1 MVLRGLTFKM
11 NNIGN
16 PFVECTSRDMS
27 FKDVFQYWCDPFACY
42 AIDYNTLT
50 RSITPVIIEGP
61 RGSGKTMIL
70 KYISYFCQKEILCS
84 THRGSDELNILNSI
98 RQSGSLG
105 IYFRY
110 KDDFGSL
117 FKFLNCSKSSKESL
131 FLYYFEMYVLD
142 ELFKILSDIEKDGVL
157 NNKCTKNLIDAIND
171 ILFTN
176 AQTFQALNFSIQER
190 IQKVD
195 RWVRK
200 SRYLDSAEDVL
211 QELIDGEN
219 YILHIC
225 KCIGNCVPEFSD
237 VRFLVIIDEYEN
249 AGEYQRILN
258 TLLKQVDHTSNVTYR
273 IGVRPRGMS
282 TLETNVGTE
291 FLQIDRDFLL
301 YVLQMHK
308 MTNYKAFIRE
318 IANRRLNSVEFFAEN
333 GLTDIQ
339 ILLGKKESL
348 DNEARALTQKNP
360 EKHFEILKKKFSPSE
375 YTKIVNMIRC
385 TSSPLME
392 MLNIVWILR
401 DVPSKKVSMAMQ
413 GYIAGR
419 HKETGHSEEI
429 DLARKYK
436 LDYSDKYRTQMMFIL
451 LGIYAQN
458 KKYYSF
464 NTFAYLSSGAVNDFI
479 SLCRN
484 VFYLLDESYY
494 IRASS
499 DPLIPISLQ
508 TKGAENT
515 AIEQMDKIRLCNE
528 YGTEMYSFAMNIG
541 GLFKLL
547 HKDIYAKYPETNQFA
562 FENEVEIENR
572 PLLKEVRN
580 SLIKWGV
587 IVKRPRIQSISIG
600 RRKGTLYYLNRI
612 FSPIF
617 GISFRTRGGYNF
629 VVPTTLFE
637 ILLKEA
643 WDADKIKSWKDKKN
657 NDTPPANNESH
668 KNSEVID
675 PNQISIFEVQDG

>member
-27 FKDVFQYWCDPFACY
+27 FKDVSQYWCDPFACY

-50 RSITPVIIEGP
+50 RSTTPVIVEGP

-70 KYISYFCQKEILCS
+70 KYISYFCQKEFLYS
-84 THRGSDELNILNSI
+84 NHKDSDELSILNYI
-98 RQSGSLG
+98 RQSGNLG

-117 FKFLNCSKSSKESL
+117 FRFLNCSKSSRERL
-131 FLYYFEMYVLD
+131 FLYYFEMYILD
-142 ELFKILSDIEKDGVL
+142 ELLRILSDIEEDGAL
-157 NNKCTKNLIDAIND
+157 KSEYTKNLIDTINN
-171 ILFTN
+171 ILHTD
-176 AQTFQALNFSIQER
+176 AETLQAFNFSIQEK

-219 YILHIC
+219 YILQVC
-225 KCIGNCVPEFSD
+225 KCIGSCIPELSD

-273 IGVRPRGMS
+273 IGVRPRGMT

-301 YVLQMHK
+301 YVLQMQK
-308 MTNYKAFIRE
+308 MTDYKAFVRE
-318 IANRRLNSVEFFAEN
+318 IANRRLNSVDFFAEN

-339 ILLGKKESL
+339 ILLGKKENL
-348 DNEARALTQKNP
+348 DNEARALTKNNP
-360 EKHFEILKKKFSPSE
+360 TKHFEILKKKFTSSE
-375 YTKIVNMIRC
+375 YTKTVDMIRC

-401 DVPSKKVSMAMQ
+401 EVPGEKVSMAMQ
-413 GYIAGR
+413 GYIAGC
-419 HKETGHSEEI
+419 HKETGNSEEI
-429 DLARKYK
+429 ELARKYK
-436 LDYSDKYRTQMMFIL
+436 LDYSDKYRAQMMFIL

-484 VFYLLDESYY
+484 VFYLLDKSYY

-508 TKGAENT
+508 AKGAENT

-547 HKDIYAKYPETNQFA
+547 HKDVYAKYPETNQFA
-562 FENEVEIENR
+562 FENEVEIESR

-629 VVPTTLFE
+629 VMPTTLFE

-643 WDADKIKSWKDKKN
+643 WDAEKIRSWKDKKN
-657 NDTPPANNESH
+657 NDTPLANNESH
-668 KNSEVID
+668 KNAEAID
-675 PNQISIFEVQDG
+675 PDQISLFEVQDG

>member
-27 FKDVFQYWCDPFACY
+27 FKDVSQYWCDPFVCY
-42 AIDYNTLT
+42 SIDYNTLT
-50 RSITPVIIEGP
+50 RSTTPVVVEGP

-70 KYISYFCQKEILCS
+70 KYISYFCQKEILYS
-84 THRGSDELNILNSI
+84 THKDSNELNILRSI
-98 RQSGSLG
+98 KQCGSLG

-117 FKFLNCSKSSKESL
+117 FKFLNCSKISKERL

-142 ELFKILSDIEKDGVL
+142 ELFRILSDMEKDGEL
-157 NNKCTKNLIDAIND
+157 KSKCKKNLIEAINN
-171 ILFTN
+171 ILHTN
-176 AQTFQALNFSIQER
+176 VETLRAFNFSIKEK

-195 RWVRK
+195 GWVRK
-200 SRYLDSAEDVL
+200 SRYIDSAEDVL
-211 QELIDGEN
+211 QDLIDGEN
-219 YILHIC
+219 YILQVC
-225 KCIGNCVPEFSD
+225 KCIGSCINELSD
-237 VRFLVIIDEYEN
+237 VRFLIIIDEYEN

-273 IGVRPRGMS
+273 IGVRPRGMT

-301 YVLQMHK
+301 YVLQTQK
-308 MTNYKAFIRE
+308 MTDYKAFIRE
-318 IANRRLNSVEFFAEN
+318 IANRRLSSVDFFAEN

-339 ILLGKKESL
+339 TLLGKKENL
-348 DNEARALTQKNP
+348 DEEARTLTKNNST
-360 EKHFEILKKKFSPSE
+360 KHIEILKKKFTSSE
-375 YTKIVNMIRC
+375 YTEIVNMIRC
-385 TSSPLME
+385 VSSPLME

-401 DVPSKKVSMAMQ
+401 GVPSEKVNMAMR

-429 DLARKYK
+429 ELARKYK

-508 TKGAENT
+508 AKGAENT

-541 GLFKLL
+541 GLFKFL
-547 HKDIYAKYPETNQFA
+547 HKDVYAKYPETNQFA
-562 FENEVEIENR
+562 YENEVEIESR

-629 VVPTTLFE
+629 VMPTALFE

-643 WDADKIKSWKDKKN
+643 WDAEKIRSWKDKKN
-657 NDTPPANNESH
+657 NDPPPTNSESH
-668 KNSEVID
+668 KNTEAID
-675 PNQISIFEVQDG
+675 PNQISIFEV

>member
-1 MVLRGLTFKM
+1 MSY
-11 NNIGN
+11 IGN

-27 FKDVFQYWCDPFACY
+27 FKDVFQYWCNPFDCY

-50 RSITPVIIEGP
+50 RSITPVIVEGP

-70 KYISYFCQKEILCS
+70 KYISYYCQKELLYS
-84 THRGSDELNILNSI
+84 TKTSVSGSELLGSI
-98 RQSGSLG
+98 QESGSLG

-110 KDDFGSL
+110 KDDFDTL
-117 FKFLNCSKSSKESL
+117 FRFLNCSKNSKEQL

-142 ELFKILSDIEKDGVL
+142 ELFRIMADLEKEGSVEGEFKKDLIGKINNILHTEAESLQELSLSVKEK
-157 NNKCTKNLIDAIND
+157 
-171 ILFTN
+171 
-176 AQTFQALNFSIQER
+176 IQ
-190 IQKVD
+190 IVD

-200 SRYLDSAEDVL
+200 SRYLSGAEEML

-219 YILHIC
+219 YILKIC
-225 KCIGNCVPEFSD
+225 ECIGNSIPELSD

-258 TLLKQVDHTSNVTYR
+258 TLLKQVDHMSNVTYR
-273 IGVRPRGMS
+273 IGVRPKGMI
-282 TLETNVGTE
+282 TLNTNVGTE

-301 YVLQMHK
+301 YVLQTQT
-308 MTNYKAFIRE
+308 MTDYKNFVQE
-318 IANRRLNSVEFFAEN
+318 IANRRLRGISFFEER
-333 GLTDIQ
+333 GLTDIKT
-339 ILLGKKESL
+339 LLGKKENL
-348 DNEARALTQKNP
+348 DEEARVLIKNNP
-360 EKHFEILKKKFSPSE
+360 TKHFEILRKKVPLDE
-375 YTKIVNMIRC
+375 YEKTVERIRY

-392 MLNIVWILR
+392 MLNIVWVLR
-401 DVPSKKVSMAMQ
+401 GVSSEKVHIAMY
-413 GYIAGR
+413 GYINGR
-419 HKETGHSEEI
+419 HKEKGHSEEI
-429 DLARKYK
+429 ELAKKYK
-436 LDYSDKYRTQMMFIL
+436 LDYSDKYRSQMMYIL

-494 IRASS
+494 DKANIE
-499 DPLIPISLQ
+499 PLIPISIQ
-508 TKGAENT
+508 AKGAENT
-515 AIEQMDKIRLCNE
+515 AIEQMEKIRLCSE

-541 GLFKLL
+541 GLFELL
-547 HKDIYAKYPETNQFA
+547 HRDIYAKYPETNQFA
-562 FENEVEIENR
+562 FENETEIENR
-572 PLLKEVRN
+572 PLLKDVRN

-629 VVPTTLFE
+629 VMPIPLFE
-637 ILLKEA
+637 ILLKES
-643 WDADKIKSWKDKKN
+643 WDAEKIKSWKDKKN
-657 NDTPPANNESH
+657 KGDKSSDC
-668 KNSEVID
+668 KVGKSEEDIY
-675 PNQISIFEVQDG
+675 PKQISIFEV